1 MQNDFSP
8 PAGAAPAPAVRLP
21 GVALADA
28 DTFSGTDVRSE
39 VLGQKKDLRAQREDA
54 SNEARALAQGA
65 PERQALYRRVQSLLS
80 QEEAL
85 EGLLKSQFIP
95 LHGARQLLSPRSL
108 FVSPLFRVRSKAIPR
123 ERYLEFSITAAT
135 GAGAIRYA
143 GPELRQSDGLV
154 FLALINMARDVRV
167 GKSVSFSAEELC
179 RALQGQYNGPARQ
192 RLRDSIQRLQQA
204 LLKFE
209 TFSVQLC
216 QRFDYPSQGRWT
228 VALDPQI
235 VELFSRVPPVWLDL
249 GRRLSLPE
257 GLSTWLYA
265 FVESQTSLIPMKTEA
280 LRVLCGSESS
290 SRAFENKL
298 RDALKH
304 LNEHGVIDEGWSI
317 QKGVL
322 RWRKAQASSAYAT
335 PALSLEALETVPS
348 TPESAPS
355 APSMGAM

>member
-1 MQNDFSP
+1 
-8 PAGAAPAPAVRLP
+8 
-21 GVALADA
+21 
-28 DTFSGTDVRSE
+28 
-39 VLGQKKDLRAQREDA
+39 
-54 SNEARALAQGA
+54 
-65 PERQALYRRVQSLLS
+65 
-80 QEEAL
+80 
-85 EGLLKSQFIP
+85 
-95 LHGARQLLSPRSL
+95 
-108 FVSPLFRVRSKAIPR
+108 
-123 ERYLEFSITAAT
+123 
-135 GAGAIRYA
+135 
-143 GPELRQSDGLV
+143 
-154 FLALINMARDVRV
+154 MARDVRV

-317 QKGVL
+317 REGRAALAQGPSFIGVRHPGAL
-322 RWRKAQASSAYAT
+322 PRGARNGAPNPRIRTLCTLHGRHVSPPGSLKSAIQ
-335 PALSLEALETVPS
+335 
-348 TPESAPS
+348 SAP
-355 APSMGAM
+355 